1 MPGLCLR
8 LISCFLP
15 SAAWL
20 LILLLCLILNISS
33 YGQDTT
39 KTIKEVVVDTI
50 AVDKNSYIIADD
62 SLIFTKKDTVI
73 YVKDTIRT
81 DLEETLK
88 AEKEDKE
95 RSFYQ
100 RIKKKLEKR
109 KITRKLFDLIFDISP
124 TNPKEPEKDTLAHIP
139 KGYDGKIIGNISL
152 KKIDV
157 FGGKVTDTTAKTDN
171 KIARFVNELHVNTRD
186 RVILNNLLFDEGDN
200 ISQYKILD
208 NERILRALPFI
219 RDARIL
225 IQPRPGNSDTVDL
238 LVLTQD
244 VLSISGSLEPRGLSR
259 ANVHINDN
267 SILGTSHSLQ
277 NEIVIEPKLE
287 QYLGYRGSYRLPNIR
302 GSFIEANLDYHNTNF
317 ENIYR
322 FQLNRAFVVPSIKYA
337 GGIEFS
343 YNKRTTYA
351 PWIDYNVIDTL
362 TLNPGEILPLIP
374 YSYWYQDYWI
384 ARSFMPG
391 NLVQNNR
398 SRFTLALRYSQ
409 TQFDIRPGIAID
421 SNTAYHNTRLMLGK
435 IGFSKR
441 YYTTE
446 QLVYTYGRT
455 EDIPIG
461 YLLEFTAG
469 PQLGEYYNRFY
480 NGLSYSSGRFLN
492 RWGYLSFLSEIGGFW
507 RQGNMEEGLLQLGVE
522 SFSYLIHKRRT
533 KFRFFTNVNYTTG
546 INRTQTID
554 FQRAYLNI
562 HNENG
567 IRGLRSRELVGNE
580 RLTINLESVAYT
592 PFNLYGFRFAL
603 FAFADIGWISQ
614 PNEHV
619 FVSDPYQGYG
629 LGARIR
635 NENLAF
641 KTFQIRLSFYPI
653 VPNGEQLIG
662 FTISNISV
670 ARFLDF
676 NSKKPDIF
684 QFY

>member
-8 LISCFLP
+8 LISYFFP
-15 SAAWL
+15 SVSWL
-20 LILLLCLILNISS
+20 LVLPLCLLLNTSLYS
-33 YGQDTT
+33 QDTT
-39 KTIKEVVVDTI
+39 KTEKVVVDT
-50 AVDKNSYIIADD
+50 VVVEKNSYIIADD
-62 SLIFTKKDTVI
+62 TVIFTKKDTVI
-73 YVKDTIRT
+73 YIKDTIRNG
-81 DLEETLK
+81 LEKTLK
-88 AEKEDKE
+88 AKEEKEQ
-95 RSFYQ
+95 SFYQ
-100 RIKKKLEKR
+100 QIEKKLEKR
-109 KITRKLFDLIFDISP
+109 KITRKLFDLIFDFSP
-124 TNPKEPEKDTLAHIP
+124 ASPKKPVKDTLAHIP
-139 KGYDGKIIGNISL
+139 KDHDGKIVGNIHL
-152 KKIDV
+152 KKTDV
-157 FGGKVTDTTAKTDN
+157 FGGRVTDTTAQTDN
-171 KIARFVNELHVNTRD
+171 KILRFINDLHVNTRD
-186 RVILNNLLFDEGDN
+186 RVILNNLLLEKGSSIN
-200 ISQYKILD
+200 QYKILD
-208 NERILRALPFI
+208 NERILRSLPFI
-219 RDARIL
+219 RDARVL
-225 IQPRPGNSDTVDL
+225 IQPRAGNSDTVDL

-259 ANVHINDN
+259 ANMHINDN
-267 SILGTSHSLQ
+267 NILGTSHSLQ

-287 QYLGYRGSYRLPNIR
+287 QHLGYRGSYRLPNIR
-302 GSFIEANLDYHNTNF
+302 GSFVEANLDYQDTYF
-317 ENIYR
+317 EHIYR

-351 PWIDYNVIDTL
+351 PWIDYHVIDTL
-362 TLNPGEILPLIP
+362 TNGEELPLMP
-374 YSYWYQDYWI
+374 YSYWYHDYWI

-391 NLVQNNR
+391 GLIQNNR

-409 TQFDIRPGIAID
+409 TQFDIRPNIAAD
-421 SNTAYHNTRLMLGK
+421 SNTAYHHSRLMLAK
-435 IGFSKR
+435 AGFSKR

-480 NGLSYSSGRFLN
+480 SGLSYSSGRFLN
-492 RWGYLSFLSEIGGFW
+492 RWGYLSFLSEVGGFW
-507 RQGNMEEGLLQLGVE
+507 RRGNMEEGLLQLGAE

-533 KFRFFTNVNYTTG
+533 KFRFFTNINYTTG
-546 INRTQTID
+546 INRTQTIN
-554 FQRAYLNI
+554 FQNAYINI
-562 HNENG
+562 RNENG
-567 IRGLRSRELVGNE
+567 IRGLRSRELIGNE

-592 PFNLYGFRFAL
+592 PFNFYGFRFAL

-614 PNEHV
+614 PNENV
-619 FVSDPYQGYG
+619 FSNNPYQGYG

-641 KTFQIRLSFYPI
+641 KTFQIRLSVYPV

-662 FTISNISV
+662 FTIGNISV

-676 NSKKPDIF
+676 NSKKPDVF